1 MRFVMALMIIAL
13 FLPALPATA
22 AEGVAPSTMQNYKE
36 VKELVEKLS
45 QSKAAKYAPE
55 IVKAAQDNIVM
66 AAEGIRA
73 GDEYRSKHAVDVA
86 KVQVKLA
93 GALAEEREAAE
104 KNEAI
109 RKEIKKAEERLSNI
123 LSGKGDSR

>member
-1 MRFVMALMIIAL
+1 MRFVVALMIIAL

-22 AEGVAPSTMQNYKE
+22 AECVAPSTMQNYKE

-73 GDEYRSKHAVDVA
+73 GD
-86 KVQVKLA
+86 
-93 GALAEEREAAE
+93 
-104 KNEAI
+104 
-109 RKEIKKAEERLSNI
+109 
-123 LSGKGDSR
+123 